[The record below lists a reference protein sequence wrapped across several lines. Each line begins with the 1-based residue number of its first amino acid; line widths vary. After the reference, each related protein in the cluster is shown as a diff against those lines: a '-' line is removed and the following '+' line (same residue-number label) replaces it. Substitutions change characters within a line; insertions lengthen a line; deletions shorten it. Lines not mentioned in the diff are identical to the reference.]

1 MHPDAVEGLA
11 KSSVSFLNAV
21 LTFIYSIAH
30 IIGVGI
36 IKLLGTIFPF
46 AKFPAYLADPL
57 GFLTVLTLFAVL
69 LTMAKKVAWIVLAVG
84 WGFILIRILMVIFG
98 K

>member
-1 MHPDAVEGLA
+1 MD
-11 KSSVSFLNAV
+11 
-21 LTFIYSIAH
+21 
-30 IIGVGI
+30 
-36 IKLLGTIFPF
+36 LLITGEFTQH
-46 AKFPAYLADPL
+46 
-57 GFLTVLTLFAVL
+57 L

>member
-1 MHPDAVEGLA
+1 MQPDAVEGLA
-11 KSSVSFLNAV
+11 KSSVGFLNAV
-21 LTFIYSIAH
+21 LTFIYALAH

-36 IKLLGTIFPF
+36 LKLFGAVFPF

-57 GFLTVLTLFAVL
+57 GFLTVLTLFAIL
-69 LTMAKKVAWIVLAVG
+69 LTMAKKAAWIVLAVG
-84 WGFILIRILMVIFG
+84 WGFILIRIIMVIFG